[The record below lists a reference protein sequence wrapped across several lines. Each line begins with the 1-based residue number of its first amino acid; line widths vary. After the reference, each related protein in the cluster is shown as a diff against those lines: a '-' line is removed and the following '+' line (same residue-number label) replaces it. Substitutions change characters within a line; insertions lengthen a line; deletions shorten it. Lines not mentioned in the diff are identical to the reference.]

1 MGKGKVFL
9 KNYLD
14 GKMATRR
21 PTQRIW
27 YYKGHAYKSEQTFLD
42 NCKVGGG
49 LVAIYDLV
57 EYHPDAHELK
67 TQTIK
72 QRERDEQL
80 EVVLDENSDSSLIS
94 KFRTKLIELCPS
106 SFYTR
111 KILYILEKDGLNRKS
126 FEKISKYKDFLL
138 HEVSYEQ
145 DWYETLMSIRN
156 FTSLKDHIG
165 WGSSKR
171 ITPPEA
177 FENFTKAK
185 QKMKKK

>member
-1 MGKGKVFL
+1 
-9 KNYLD
+9 
-14 GKMATRR
+14 
-21 PTQRIW
+21 
-27 YYKGHAYKSEQTFLD
+27 
-42 NCKVGGG
+42 
-49 LVAIYDLV
+49 
-57 EYHPDAHELK
+57 
-67 TQTIK
+67 
-72 QRERDEQL
+72 
-80 EVVLDENSDSSLIS
+80 LIS

-111 KILYILEKDGLNRKS
+111 KILSILEKDGLNRKS
-126 FEKISKYKDFLL
+126 FEKIISKCKDFLL

-156 FTSLKDHIG
+156 FTSLKEHIG